1 MFFNFLAFLVVF
13 SCCAQSQ
20 EYQIIYLNGSTSS
33 GKSTLAYALQKN
45 LLQPHLVITLD
56 HFISM
61 IPSSYNDWTNDQ
73 PAPGFSCIPVLNDSG
88 QTYYSLHIGEF
99 GQKMRESFMLTVASL
114 AAQGHFI
121 IIEDVS
127 LGETAVNQW
136 KDALCNFKVLWIG
149 LTAPIDILAARE
161 KARGDR
167 RIGAAQWQACH
178 VHTGVTYD
186 LMIDTHACSIEE
198 NVRIIEG
205 YLSK

>member
-1 MFFNFLAFLVVF
+1 MHFNFLLFLVAF
-13 SCCAQSQ
+13 SYHAQSQ

-33 GKSTLAYALQKN
+33 GKSTLSHALQKN
-45 LLQPHLVITLD
+45 LAQPHLIITLD

-73 PAPGFSCIPVLNDSG
+73 PAPGFSCIPILDDFG
-88 QTYYSLHIGEF
+88 QTQYSFHIGEF
-99 GQKMRESFMLTVASL
+99 GQKIREAFMLTVATL

-127 LGETAVNQW
+127 LGEVAVNQW
-136 KDALCNFKVLWIG
+136 KDALCDCKVLWVG
-149 LTAPIDILAARE
+149 LTAPKDILAARE

-167 RIGAAQWQACH
+167 RVGAAQWQACH

-186 LMIDTHACSIEE
+186 LMIDTHACRIEE
-198 NVRIIEG
+198 NVRIIKD